1 MLLILSTAFDV
12 VDAILLHETF
22 PSLGFG
28 QDATLFGLPF
38 PSLFTSSPLFWV
50 ALPPLSNL

>member
-12 VDAILLHETF
+12 VDATLLHETL

-50 ALPPLSNL
+50 ALPPLANL